1 LWETRVDLQYSM
13 CSSGSVLSLFT
24 LASQHP
30 ALSPQ
35 CHYTLYLKN
44 AKRAKRIVVNKRISR
59 SPDDYP
65 IPQTHRPQGSALG
78 CASSTNPCMA
88 GASGSLVVQASPP
101 AANYRACMA
110 PGNPDSRPL
119 VSPSTIRI
127 DDRRQRAKLAAS
139 RLLVGVV
146 LLSCPALG
154 MAGAGA
160 CSCLVDDGE
169 RQCVWCV
176 HVPRDLSPV
185 GFSVNRRQAL
195 PHLLLLE
202 SI

>member
-1 LWETRVDLQYSM
+1 MCKIDGFRTRQLESAPRILMSAYRFESLWETRADLQYSM

-127 DDRRQRAKLAAS
+127 
-139 RLLVGVV
+139 
-146 LLSCPALG
+146 
-154 MAGAGA
+154 
-160 CSCLVDDGE
+160 
-169 RQCVWCV
+169 
-176 HVPRDLSPV
+176 
-185 GFSVNRRQAL
+185 
-195 PHLLLLE
+195 
-202 SI
+202 